1 LSGKSRLSEI
11 FCRWGGGNASF
22 LAYTHFSHDLCA
34 GLLTALLPLIKEGLG
49 LTYLQSG
56 VLLSA
61 YTITSGLSQIPGGWL
76 GDRLRR
82 SVVIAVGLGGVG
94 FATLA
99 VGLSPSYYPLIAIL
113 IIMGIFA
120 GGYHPSAV
128 SMLSGY
134 YEATRRG
141 RVIALHM
148 VGGSIGFSTGPLLG
162 GLIAESL
169 GWRFAFIILSLPAI
183 LAVPIIMKK
192 FALIE
197 KAAGITSPQ
206 QTSKKEP
213 SQTQTGARR
222 IGIIQALRP
231 FATILLLCVAMQ
243 LVAGA
248 AMSFAPLYLVGKHGI
263 APAFAAILV
272 GILRFGGISGS
283 LLGGWLSDRWGRKQ
297 AIFLSL
303 VATGPVLYLLTILP
317 YNAGFIVI
325 LIVFGMIRYMT
336 QATIQP
342 YLMDGI
348 PPYLRATAFGI
359 YFGLALE
366 GQSLIQ
372 PVAGYFMDV
381 YGIASIF
388 TVIAMVSV
396 GLSLVS
402 LLLAKRA

>member
-1 LSGKSRLSEI
+1 MSGKSRLSEI

-56 VLLSA
+56 ILLSA

-76 GDRLRR
+76 GDRIRKN
-82 SVVIAVGLGGVG
+82 VIIAVGMGGVG
-94 FATLA
+94 LSTLA

-148 VGGSIGFSTGPLLG
+148 VGGSIGFSIGPLLG

-183 LAVPIIMKK
+183 FAVPLIMRK
-192 FALIE
+192 FALAE
-197 KAAGITSPQ
+197 KAAGIMSSR

-213 SQTQTGARR
+213 SQTRTGAQR

-231 FATILLLCVAMQ
+231 LATILLLCVAMQ

-248 AMSFAPLYLVGKHGI
+248 AMSFVPLYLVDKHGV

-283 LLGGWLSDRWGRKQ
+283 LFGGWLSDRWGRKQ
-297 AIFLSL
+297 SVLLSL
-303 VATGPVLYLLTILP
+303 VATGPVLYLLTMLP
-317 YNAGFIVI
+317 YNAVFIAV
-325 LIVFGMIRYMT
+325 LVTFGAFRYMT
-336 QATIQP
+336 QATMQP
-342 YLMDGI
+342 YLMDRV
-348 PPYLRATAFGI
+348 PAYLRATAFGI
-359 YFGLALE
+359 YFGLAME

-372 PVAGYFMDV
+372 PVTGYFMDV

-396 GLSLVS
+396 GLSLVT